1 MKKYLNTS
9 KNHGLWWLV
18 TIICLLLFLLLWEEC
33 QCIGLEVGHECRS
46 LDIRNECR
54 NFLKLSNC
62 TVITGY
68 LIIVLLPLQ
77 KSGESCDLEHYSF
90 PLLREIT
97 DFLLFH
103 EVRNV
108 TSLRGMFPNLT
119 VIRGQQL
126 FLNYALGITY
136 MNELQSVGGGQS
148 PHPFLTIISLSSLS
162 LSLF

>member
-1 MKKYLNTS
+1 MYFWNNLSN
-9 KNHGLWWLV
+9 NRLFLFGVIFLV
-18 TIICLLLFLLLWEEC
+18 WLLFPVELQSENDYEC
-33 QCIGLEVGHECRS
+33 PS

-54 NFLKLSNC
+54 NFLKLRNC
-62 TVITGY
+62 SAITGY

-77 KSGESCDLEHYSF
+77 NSGESCDLEHYRF

-97 DFLLFH
+97 DFLIFY

-108 TSLRGMFPNLT
+108 SSLKEMFPNLT

-136 MNELQSVGGGQS
+136 LNHLQKVRFY
-148 PHPFLTIISLSSLS
+148 PFIYESCNTFYLIYKFSWNLVP
-162 LSLF
+162 